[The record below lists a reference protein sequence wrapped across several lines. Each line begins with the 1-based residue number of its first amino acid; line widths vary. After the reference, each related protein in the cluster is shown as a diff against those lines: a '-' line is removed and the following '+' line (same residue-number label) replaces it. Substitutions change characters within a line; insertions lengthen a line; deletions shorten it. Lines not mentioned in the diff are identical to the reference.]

1 MSVVRGEARRRWLL
15 VTALV
20 AALCSIPFAIA
31 AFPVAGA
38 DVDPQRLRGLIL
50 GSAERPYQGLAES
63 TGSLGIPDLPGL
75 DDATGLLGGTSR
87 MRVWYDAP
95 ENWRVALVT
104 ATGERDF
111 LRSKTGL
118 AIWDYES
125 EQLTKIQGAQ
135 TVRLP
140 NAADL
145 MPPDLGRRLLRLST
159 PADRLTGLD
168 TRRIAGRSAAG
179 LRVTPADSATTIGSV
194 DIWADPETGVPLEV
208 RIVPRGGS
216 RAVLTTRLLD
226 VRFARP
232 AASAV
237 APRFAPGVRT
247 SEVDTFDLLARLA
260 SRTTE
265 RMPASLAG
273 RPALDSTP
281 SIASVRAYSGGYS
294 SFVVAPLPGRYGRRV
309 FEAARTAGAGSLA
322 VSRGEALALQT
333 SVLTAVLVR
342 EEAIGR
348 TFLLAGPVRPDLL
361 RTAANEL
368 IS

>member
-15 VTALV
+15 VAALV
-20 AALCSIPFAIA
+20 AVLCSAPFAIA
-31 AFPVAGA
+31 AWPVAGTG
-38 DVDPQRLRGLIL
+38 VEPQRLRGLIL
-50 GSAERPYQGLAES
+50 GSADRPYQGLVES
-63 TGSLGIPDLPGL
+63 NGSLGVPDLPGL
-75 DDATGLLGGTSR
+75 DEATGLLGGTSR
-87 MRVWYDAP
+87 MRVWYGAP
-95 ENWRVALVT
+95 ESWRVALMT

-111 LRSKTGL
+111 MRSKDGL
-118 AIWDYES
+118 AIWDYEG
-125 EQLTKIQGAQ
+125 EQLTRIEGAPA
-135 TVRLP
+135 VRLP

-145 MPPDLGRRLLRLST
+145 MPPDLARRLLKLGT

-168 TRRIAGRSAAG
+168 TRRVAGRTAAG
-179 LRVTPADSATTIGSV
+179 LRVTPADTATTIGAV

-237 APRFAPGVRT
+237 APRFAPGVRR
-247 SEVDTFDLLARLA
+247 SEVDTFDLLSRLA
-260 SRTTE
+260 SRTAE
-265 RMPASLAG
+265 RLPRRLAG
-273 RPALDSTP
+273 RPALESTP
-281 SIASVRAYSGGYS
+281 SIASVRGYSGGFS

-309 FEAARTAGAGSLA
+309 FEAARTAGAGVLA
-322 VSRGEALALQT
+322 VSHGEALAVQT

-342 EEAIGR
+342 DEELGR
-348 TFLLAGPVRPDLL
+348 AFLLAGPVRPELL
-361 RTAANEL
+361 RTAADEL